1 MSERIR
7 RQQRLTPE
15 EVARLRAVRAEFK
28 DKPTQATLLQS
39 GEYAGPMSLDEYLSW
54 RKSAGEAPLTR
65 QLQAAIAATEQSL
78 YSIAQGSGIAAP
90 VLQRFV
96 NGERGITLDTA
107 GKLAAYLG
115 LSLLPEARGKM

>member
-1 MSERIR
+1 MPERIR
-7 RQQRLTPE
+7 RQHKLKPE
-15 EVARLRAVRAEFK
+15 EAARLRAVRAEFK
-28 DKPTQATLLQS
+28 DKPSPAKLLQS
-39 GEYAGPMSLDEYLSW
+39 GEYAGPMSLEEYLSW
-54 RKSAGEAPLTR
+54 RKGAGEAPLTK
-65 QLQAAIAATEQSL
+65 QLQAAIASTEQSL

-115 LSLLPEARGKM
+115 LSLLPETRGKM